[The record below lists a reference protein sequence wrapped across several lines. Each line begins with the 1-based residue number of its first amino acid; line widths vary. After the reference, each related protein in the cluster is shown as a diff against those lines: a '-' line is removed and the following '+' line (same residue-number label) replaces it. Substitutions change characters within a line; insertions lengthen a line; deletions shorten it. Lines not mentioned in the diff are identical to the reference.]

1 MLEIFME
8 RVVGEEGGGGRE
20 VVAEGGGEGA
30 RRMFEVGTKLKERI
44 TGELK
49 ARKWT

>member
-1 MLEIFME
+1 MG
-8 RVVGEEGGGGRE
+8 RRGGQGQE